1 MATHV
6 RNEKKQIFLSV
17 VVLII
22 AVFTIFGIFIV
33 KSNPILSNYKKQS
46 IVILNDYKNGKLEGK
61 KASDKL
67 DSLAK
72 KLEKEYKENDNIGIM
87 CLQSELSSLALKM
100 KYEEISDSEI
110 KNYIQEIKNI
120 DL

>member
-1 MATHV
+1 MK
-6 RNEKKQIFLSV
+6 EKKQIIFSI
-17 VVLII
+17 VVLIVV
-22 AVFTIFGIFIV
+22 VFIICGIFIT
-33 KSNPILSNYKKQS
+33 KSNPILNNYKKQS
-46 IVILNDYKNGKLEGK
+46 IVILNDYKSGNLEGK

-72 KLEKEYKENDNIGIM
+72 KLKKEYEQKDNIGAM
-87 CLQSELSSLALKM
+87 CLQSKLSSLALKM

-110 KNYIQEIKNI
+110 KKYIQEIKNI

>member
-1 MATHV
+1 MK
-6 RNEKKQIFLSV
+6 EKKQIILSLMVLMV
-17 VVLII
+17 VVFI
-22 AVFTIFGIFIV
+22 IFGIFV
-33 KSNPILSNYKKQS
+33 AKRNPILSNYKKQS
-46 IVILNDYKNGKLEGK
+46 IAILNDYKSGKLEVE

-72 KLEKEYKENDNIGIM
+72 KLEKEYKENNNIGIM

>member
-33 KSNPILSNYKKQS
+33 KSNPILSNYKNVYS
-46 IVILNDYKNGKLEGK
+46 SALLF
-61 KASDKL
+61 
-67 DSLAK
+67 
-72 KLEKEYKENDNIGIM
+72 DN
-87 CLQSELSSLALKM
+87 
-100 KYEEISDSEI
+100 
-110 KNYIQEIKNI
+110 N
-120 DL
+120 